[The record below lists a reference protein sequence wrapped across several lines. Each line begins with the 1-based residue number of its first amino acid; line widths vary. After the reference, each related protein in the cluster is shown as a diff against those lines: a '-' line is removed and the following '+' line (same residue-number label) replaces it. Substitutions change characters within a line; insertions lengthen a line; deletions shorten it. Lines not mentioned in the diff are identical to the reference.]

1 MPPTGSQM
9 SSLERTLGEVQGG
22 VKAILR
28 ELDSLKVERREDVLA
43 TSTRM
48 DRIETDLNIVGQTA
62 AQARNTATDAAHA
75 ASAAT
80 KELTD
85 LKNVVHN
92 DIKPQTDNIK
102 RLGLKGMG
110 FLTGVA
116 FLGGF
121 LGNPALAAF
130 GQAIDKFLK

>member
-1 MPPTGSQM
+1 MSPPSMTQM
-9 SSLERTLGEVQGG
+9 NAISETLGEVQGG

-28 ELDSLKVERREDVLA
+28 ELDALKVERREDVLA

-48 DRIETDLNIVGQTA
+48 DRLESDVNIVGQTA
-62 AQARNTATDAAHA
+62 AQARDTAKA
-75 ASAAT
+75 AS
-80 KELTD
+80 KEVED
-85 LKNVVHN
+85 LKQVVYN

-130 GQAIDKFLK
+130 KQAIDKFLK

>member
-1 MPPTGSQM
+1 MPPPMSQM
-9 SSLERTLGEVQGG
+9 NAISQTLGEVQGG

-28 ELDSLKVERREDVLA
+28 ELDALKVERREDVLA
-43 TSTRM
+43 TSNRM
-48 DRIETDLNIVGQTA
+48 DRLESDVNIVGQTA
-62 AQARNTATDAAHA
+62 AQARDTAKA
-75 ASAAT
+75 AS
-80 KELTD
+80 KEVED
-85 LKNVVHN
+85 LKSVVHN

>member
-1 MPPTGSQM
+1 MPPTMTQMNAISQ
-9 SSLERTLGEVQGG
+9 TLGEVQGG

-28 ELDSLKVERREDVLA
+28 ELDALKVERREDVLA
-43 TSTRM
+43 TATRM
-48 DRIETDLNIVGQTA
+48 SRIEDGLNIVGQTA
-62 AQARNTATDAAHA
+62 AQARDTAK
-75 ASAAT
+75 SATSEVEA
-80 KELTD
+80 
-85 LKNVVHN
+85 LKLVVHN
-92 DIKPQTDNIK
+92 DIKPQTDSIK

-110 FLTGVA
+110 FLAGVA